1 MKKTGISQIQR
12 NGETKERKL
21 ELIKVTTEK
30 KEEAMSCA
38 PCGIFPCICSPGKV
52 HM

>member
-1 MKKTGISQIQR
+1 MKKSKKTQIQR
-12 NGETKERKL
+12 EGKRKGQRL

-30 KEEAMSCA
+30 KEAMSCA
-38 PCGIFPCICSPGKV
+38 PCGIFPCICSPGKI